1 MKRTVELAIPWQV
14 QRTNWV
20 FAFILLLGLCFG
32 NVHAQGLSVG
42 VLDAYQLA
50 LTKDQKFQLV
60 KAQSQADMEVLPQ
73 ARARLLPA
81 ATFSVARGRVN
92 QERDDKNTLLLKQNY
107 NTQQEVLIVKQPV
120 YSPRLTRAESQAQ
133 ALVRAS
139 QAAVEAERLGLLG
152 RVSEAYLNAVLA
164 NERVAHV
171 ARQVD
176 NAKTRLKAA
185 ELALVSGT
193 GTRTDILDIRA
204 EIDLASAQLIQARQT
219 VHITEG
225 ELASLMG
232 LPAVNVKV
240 VRAFNVQSELSIAK
254 NLETLKAD
262 VFNSHPELMQREYL
276 KQAAEYALQVVQAEH
291 YPAADLSFQKSRS
304 VGDSG
309 FFANTQITAQSVGV
323 QVSVPIYQGG
333 LIDSK
338 VRQALASL
346 QESEFRIGEA
356 KQRLENEFRKAYFSV
371 KETQSRWAAL
381 QTAMDSANLTV
392 LANQRSAQVGVRSQ
406 LDVVLAE
413 QRLTQVQLQLAEA
426 RIQAIMA
433 WVKVMTWANADQ
445 TPVLQQLSLW
455 FEP

>member
-1 MKRTVELAIPWQV
+1 
-14 QRTNWV
+14 
-20 FAFILLLGLCFG
+20 
-32 NVHAQGLSVG
+32 
-42 VLDAYQLA
+42 
-50 LTKDQKFQLV
+50 
-60 KAQSQADMEVLPQ
+60 MEVLPQ

-81 ATFSVARGRVN
+81 VTFSVARGRVN

-139 QAAVEAERLGLLG
+139 QAAVDVERLGLLG
-152 RVSEAYLNAVLA
+152 RVTEAYLNAVLA

>member
-1 MKRTVELAIPWQV
+1 
-14 QRTNWV
+14 
-20 FAFILLLGLCFG
+20 
-32 NVHAQGLSVG
+32 
-42 VLDAYQLA
+42 
-50 LTKDQKFQLV
+50 
-60 KAQSQADMEVLPQ
+60 
-73 ARARLLPA
+73 
-81 ATFSVARGRVN
+81 
-92 QERDDKNTLLLKQNY
+92 
-107 NTQQEVLIVKQPV
+107 
-120 YSPRLTRAESQAQ
+120 
-133 ALVRAS
+133 
-139 QAAVEAERLGLLG
+139 
-152 RVSEAYLNAVLA
+152 LNAVLA

-262 VFNSHPELMQREYL
+262 VFNTHPELLQREYQ
-276 KQAAEYALQVVQAEH
+276 KQAAEYALQAAQAEH
-291 YPAADLSFQKSRS
+291 YPAADLSLQKSRS
-304 VGDSG
+304 IGDSG

-433 WVKVMTWANADQ
+433 WVKVMTWASADQ

>member
-20 FAFILLLGLCFG
+20 FAFILLFGLCLG
-32 NVHAQGLSVG
+32 NVHAQSLSVG

-81 ATFSVARGRVN
+81 VTFSVARGRVN
-92 QERDDKNTLLLKQNY
+92 QERDDNNTLLLKQNY

-139 QAAVEAERLGLLG
+139 QAAVDLERLGLLG
-152 RVSEAYLNAVLA
+152 RVTEAYLNAVLA

-193 GTRTDILDIRA
+193 GTRTDILDIHA

-240 VRAFNVQSELSIAK
+240 VRAFNLQSELSIAK

-262 VFNSHPELMQREYL
+262 VFNTHPELLQREYQ
-276 KQAAEYALQVVQAEH
+276 KQAAEYALQAAQAEH
-291 YPAADLSFQKSRS
+291 YPAADLSLQKSRS
-304 VGDSG
+304 IGDSG

-392 LANQRSAQVGVRSQ
+392 IANQRSAQVGVRSQ

-433 WVKVMTWANADQ
+433 WVKVMTWASADQ